1 MKILAVQLLA
11 SIAVFSSISFSQKDK
26 EVKGHTNYLL
36 FDKKINVEE
45 IIRIGETKSVT
56 VRENAEEK
64 ESNKSQLSSFLTKIS
79 NAFKLNNDMFQ
90 SKGLQWFNN
99 TDNSTGTAFVC
110 GPEGAHLNITWKPKV
125 ISTEKSVQIYLDL
138 VYPIDFKEGLARIDV
153 YRKGIPNP
161 VFSIDEGITCTD
173 INNWVPLIRCPIKRR
188 NGFRI
193 SFKYSE
199 TQLQPAGSY
208 IVLLKIFS
216 YAAKPPPLFA
226 CLNFSLQIESSKH
239 MSATQTPQ
247 IISKTSE
254 DIV

>member
-11 SIAVFSSISFSQKDK
+11 SIAVFSSISSQKDK

-110 GPEGAHLNITWKPKV
+110 GKYLLLFFIMMHVSSLNI
-125 ISTEKSVQIYLDL
+125 
-138 VYPIDFKEGLARIDV
+138 G
-153 YRKGIPNP
+153 
-161 VFSIDEGITCTD
+161 
-173 INNWVPLIRCPIKRR
+173 
-188 NGFRI
+188 
-193 SFKYSE
+193 
-199 TQLQPAGSY
+199 QP
-208 IVLLKIFS
+208 F
-216 YAAKPPPLFA
+216 
-226 CLNFSLQIESSKH
+226 
-239 MSATQTPQ
+239 
-247 IISKTSE
+247 
-254 DIV
+254 

>member
-79 NAFKLNNDMFQ
+79 NAFKLNDMFQ

-110 GPEGAHLNITWKPKV
+110 GKYLLLFFIMMHVSSLNI
-125 ISTEKSVQIYLDL
+125 
-138 VYPIDFKEGLARIDV
+138 G
-153 YRKGIPNP
+153 
-161 VFSIDEGITCTD
+161 
-173 INNWVPLIRCPIKRR
+173 
-188 NGFRI
+188 
-193 SFKYSE
+193 
-199 TQLQPAGSY
+199 QP
-208 IVLLKIFS
+208 F
-216 YAAKPPPLFA
+216 
-226 CLNFSLQIESSKH
+226 
-239 MSATQTPQ
+239 
-247 IISKTSE
+247 
-254 DIV
+254 

>member
-110 GPEGAHLNITWKPKV
+110 GKYLLPFFYNDACFFIEYWTTVLKHTYMLPGTY
-125 ISTEKSVQIYLDL
+125 ISG
-138 VYPIDFKEGLARIDV
+138 F
-153 YRKGIPNP
+153 
-161 VFSIDEGITCTD
+161 VF
-173 INNWVPLIRCPIKRR
+173 NK
-188 NGFRI
+188 
-193 SFKYSE
+193 
-199 TQLQPAGSY
+199 
-208 IVLLKIFS
+208 
-216 YAAKPPPLFA
+216 A
-226 CLNFSLQIESSKH
+226 CI
-239 MSATQTPQ
+239 
-247 IISKTSE
+247 
-254 DIV
+254 

>member
-26 EVKGHTNYLL
+26 EVKGHTNDLL

-110 GPEGAHLNITWKPKV
+110 GKYLLLFFIMMHVSSLNI
-125 ISTEKSVQIYLDL
+125 
-138 VYPIDFKEGLARIDV
+138 G
-153 YRKGIPNP
+153 
-161 VFSIDEGITCTD
+161 
-173 INNWVPLIRCPIKRR
+173 
-188 NGFRI
+188 
-193 SFKYSE
+193 
-199 TQLQPAGSY
+199 QP
-208 IVLLKIFS
+208 F
-216 YAAKPPPLFA
+216 
-226 CLNFSLQIESSKH
+226 
-239 MSATQTPQ
+239 
-247 IISKTSE
+247 
-254 DIV
+254 